1 MASNDTNDMKP
12 GDEAPAGTVGTGD
25 DVCPDCEGR
34 GTVDSKPCPT
44 CAGTG
49 VITRA
54 IGGG

>member
-1 MASNDTNDMKP
+1 MKP

-25 DVCPDCEGR
+25 DVCPTCEGR
-34 GTVDSKPCPT
+34 GTIDSKPCPT

>member
-1 MASNDTNDMKP
+1 MAANDTDGMKP
-12 GDEAPAGTVGTGD
+12 GDEAPAGTAGTGD
-25 DVCPDCEGR
+25 DVCPTCEGR
-34 GTVDSKPCPT
+34 GTVGSKPCET